1 MKKPLINNEETWSVK
16 WEEYFDRYQ
25 KDLRHA
31 FYIRSLLKP
40 KGKFLEIG
48 AGSFRDCNLLY
59 SRGYDIYGVDFCAST
74 VEKAKKKFSLMRE
87 RILQMDAFNLS
98 FDDNFF
104 NTSYHNGFFVLFND
118 NEIDKLL
125 KEQYR
130 VSSEFII
137 CTVHNSHNK
146 DFVRYFENLSSRD
159 SLYNIRF
166 FEKDEIVSLMNP
178 YCSEVKV
185 LPVGKQKK
193 YKEDFLINK
202 GITHPLILGN
212 YLKHLNKKDIQNSEK
227 LLCIGKIKKK

>member
-1 MKKPLINNEETWSVK
+1 M
-16 WEEYFDRYQ
+16 
-25 KDLRHA
+25 
-31 FYIRSLLKP
+31 
-40 KGKFLEIG
+40 
-48 AGSFRDCNLLY
+48 Y

-146 DFVRYFENLSSRD
+146 NFVRYFENLSSRD

-193 YKEDFLINK
+193 YKEDFLINM

-212 YLKHLNKKDIQNSEK
+212 YLKYLNKKDIQNSEK
-227 LLCIGKIKKK
+227 LLCIGKVKK